1 MVVLGINNTD
11 YRVYESWSEITI
23 PKAREIYKVA
33 LSIPE
38 CLNEVYRE
46 RAKGEDC
53 DEDQL
58 KILLEDLDNYTE
70 ELEKFYVKSLRVLSD
85 IPNKII
91 KQINKEDLK
100 ACYEAYLMP
109 LIFGSLYY
117 PLEKINDVEYVETMG
132 EKYYAPESK
141 EVMNIVRPF
150 YNETVGTFCDASD
163 VDNNSKKN
171 KSKFDFSELIISIIY
186 RKKGDD
192 YNEKE
197 SMERAKIFTHLTCDV
212 YHSAIYQL
220 SKTNSVLKQL
230 FPNLFEKG
238 DPKSSRAYK
247 SSGLDDFGWM
257 NSIMTIAQM
266 GVLNQE
272 GLTPLESVRQTNLY
286 DFMTVLSNLRADNK
300 FKRIYQENQSKKK

>member
-1 MVVLGINNTD
+1 MIVLGINNTD

-38 CLNEVYRE
+38 CLDEVYKE
-46 RAKGEDC
+46 RAKGEGV

-58 KILLEDLDNYTE
+58 NLLLDELDNNTE
-70 ELEKFYVKSLRVLSD
+70 ALDSFYVKALRVLSD

-91 KQINKEDLK
+91 KQINKDDLK

-109 LIFGSLYY
+109 LIFGCLYY
-117 PLEKINDVEYVETMG
+117 PLEKINDIEVVETMG
-132 EKYYAPESK
+132 EKYFAPESK
-141 EVMNIVRPF
+141 EVMNIVRPL
-150 YNETVGTFCDASD
+150 YNETVGVFCDASD
-163 VDNNSKKN
+163 VDNSSKKN
-171 KSKFDFSELIISIIY
+171 KQKYDFAELIISIIY
-186 RKKGDD
+186 RAKEEI
-192 YNEKE
+192 YSEKQ
-197 SMERAKIFTHLTCDV
+197 SIERAKIFTHLTCDV

-300 FKRIYQENQSKKK
+300 FKRIYQENQNRKK